1 MSENASFQAIK
12 EKNKMKIQL
21 FLLCTLCII
30 CSGIAGCCFS
40 GKTVTVVDVN
50 GMPVADC
57 PVVAVENN
65 IAWNNRAG
73 LYRTDR
79 HGSVNIPFHSLL
91 YYFAGKEGYRISI
104 KQSAEK
110 DVRIVL
116 YERNKILPMQRF
128 ATKTKFTDQITP
140 AALEQLEKNP
150 EFHNWLRYSRN
161 TFSVMEE

>member
-1 MSENASFQAIK
+1 
-12 EKNKMKIQL
+12 MKLKIRITLL
-21 FLLCTLCII
+21 FSILFSAMYLL
-30 CSGIAGCCFS
+30 SGCCFS

-110 DVRIVL
+110 AVRITL
-116 YERNKILPMQRF
+116 YERNKFLPMHFLHRQKVYYMRKS
-128 ATKTKFTDQITP
+128 ARQLKF
-140 AALEQLEKNP
+140 
-150 EFHNWLRYSRN
+150 HRCR
-161 TFSVMEE
+161 